1 MRESILKLLQQ
12 NSRISN
18 SEIAARLDVCED
30 EVKKCIDSLEEGG
43 VIKGYTAVIN
53 DEALENSAVKA
64 IIEVKVSP
72 SRDGGFDPV
81 AKKIA
86 KFSQV
91 SEVYL
96 ISGGYDLRLVV
107 NGQTLNEVASFVA
120 RKLSTIDGVTST
132 RTHFLLKKYKQAN
145 MILHEDEDFERLK
158 ITP

>member
-1 MRESILKLLQQ
+1 MRDSIIKLLQH
-12 NSRISN
+12 NSRIKN
-18 SEIAARLDVCED
+18 SEIAARLDVCEN
-30 EVKKCIDSLEEGG
+30 EVQECIEKLEENGT
-43 VIKGYTAVIN
+43 IKGYTAIIN
-53 DEALENSAVKA
+53 DEALEDTAVKA
-64 IIEVKVSP
+64 IIEVKVCP

-81 AKKIA
+81 ARKIA

-107 NGQTLNEVASFVA
+107 NGRTLNEVASFVA
-120 RKLSTIDGVTST
+120 RKLATIDGVSST

-145 MILHEDEDFERLK
+145 MILHSDEDFKRLK